1 MDQEGQVQEER
12 KEVTTSAA
20 VSVVTGSV
28 CLTDGLTALPLL
40 HVPVHRINAAERH
53 REPPMTNQYP
63 VVLADPPWWSRCCCW
78 FSCP

>member
-20 VSVVTGSV
+20 VSVVTGPV
-28 CLTDGLTALPLL
+28 RLTDGLIALPLL

-53 REPPMTNQYP
+53 
-63 VVLADPPWWSRCCCW
+63 
-78 FSCP
+78 